1 MTNAIQTRE
10 IQYTAADGSTL
21 IGYYAAPENSQAIA
35 GVIVAPE
42 WWGRN
47 EYTEQRARELAGHG
61 YAALAIDMY
70 GDKKVTTD
78 AKQAYEWMMQ
88 TFEDTET
95 IVTRASA
102 ALATLAQQTE
112 VNADKLAAI
121 GFCYGGKVVLDLARS
136 GADLKAVAT
145 FHATLAPKAPAQEG
159 QVKAEIMFFHGEE
172 DSMVTL
178 DDVAKF
184 KEEMFAAK
192 VNHEVIVY
200 EDAKH
205 GFSNPLADERAK
217 ANGVDL
223 GYNAEV
229 EQKSL
234 AAMYELLH
242 RHLG

>member
-1 MTNAIQTRE
+1 
-10 IQYTAADGSTL
+10 
-21 IGYYAAPENSQAIA
+21 
-35 GVIVAPE
+35 
-42 WWGRN
+42 
-47 EYTEQRARELAGHG
+47 
-61 YAALAIDMY
+61 
-70 GDKKVTTD
+70 
-78 AKQAYEWMMQ
+78 MMQ
-88 TFEDTET
+88 TFEDAET

-159 QVKAEIMFFHGEE
+159 QVKAEIMVFHGEE

>member
-1 MTNAIQTRE
+1 
-10 IQYTAADGSTL
+10 
-21 IGYYAAPENSQAIA
+21 
-35 GVIVAPE
+35 
-42 WWGRN
+42 
-47 EYTEQRARELAGHG
+47 
-61 YAALAIDMY
+61 
-70 GDKKVTTD
+70 
-78 AKQAYEWMMQ
+78 MQ

-145 FHATLAPKAPAQEG
+145 LAPKAPAQEG
-159 QVKAEIMFFHGEE
+159 QVKAEIMVFHGEE

>member
-1 MTNAIQTRE
+1 M
-10 IQYTAADGSTL
+10 
-21 IGYYAAPENSQAIA
+21 
-35 GVIVAPE
+35 V
-42 WWGRN
+42 
-47 EYTEQRARELAGHG
+47 
-61 YAALAIDMY
+61 
-70 GDKKVTTD
+70 
-78 AKQAYEWMMQ
+78 
-88 TFEDTET
+88 
-95 IVTRASA
+95 
-102 ALATLAQQTE
+102 
-112 VNADKLAAI
+112 
-121 GFCYGGKVVLDLARS
+121 
-136 GADLKAVAT
+136 
-145 FHATLAPKAPAQEG
+145 
-159 QVKAEIMFFHGEE
+159 FHGEE

-223 GYNAEV
+223 GYNAEA